1 MAQRPKATPKSKG
14 RKSTVADTDKAQ
26 SERFKK
32 TARELGVD
40 ESGKDFKR
48 TLDSIVKPKRHTRP

>member
-1 MAQRPKATPKSKG
+1 MAKAGAPKKAKPKHKM
-14 RKSTVADTDKAQ
+14 TDKEQ

-40 ESGKDFKR
+40 ESGKHFDRAASKIMR
-48 TLDSIVKPKRHTRP
+48 AAKPSS